1 MFLLSHDAN
10 SLTVTLEKIHVKQ
23 HSNKNEKK
31 STPERLQAFN
41 GSLVITCKVAYGNT
55 MTKLIN
61 VENEKSGWRVI

>member
-23 HSNKNEKK
+23 HSNKNEKRVLRNDYK
-31 STPERLQAFN
+31 H